1 MPVARRAEP
10 AAGRVPAP
18 VLAAR
23 LALAGGVWLIAAP
36 FVLGYSATGAGFRA
50 YWNDVGVGLAVV
62 ALMLPRVVV
71 PARTAGRLAAA
82 TGLLGCWL
90 AVSPYVLGF
99 AGDLPRAAVND
110 TVLGLGLAA
119 LLAASRTTALTP
131 R

>member
-1 MPVARRAEP
+1 M
-10 AAGRVPAP
+10 
-18 VLAAR
+18 
-23 LALAGGVWLIAAP
+23 WLIAAP

-62 ALMLPRVVV
+62 ALMLPRVIREFGDLHPGVV